1 MMFLTL
7 LRNLNLLFLTLFIL
21 SLFSFVLAFLFPGDP
36 LENLSG
42 LRNMSELQYAQI
54 YANYGFEHSYFYQY
68 WIYLGKLFDGDWG
81 LSFSSGL
88 PLWQELSTS
97 LPASIELSVYSLLIS
112 LLIGIPLGF
121 WAGFKHNK
129 PLDYGLLAVSVVNYS
144 LPIFWLALILI
155 LIFSLTLG
163 WLPLSG
169 RVSLLFD
176 IPESSGFILLDIFHS
191 NIENKA
197 AAYNSALKHL
207 ILPTLSLTIITAA
220 IIFRLTRRS
229 FIDVMSSQYI
239 KTAYTRGL
247 SHFQVIIRH
256 GVRNTLLPILPLF
269 AMQSAVLL
277 TNAMIVEFVYS
288 WPGVGNWLIQAISQR
303 DYPAIRAG
311 MLAVSSIVIVVTIS
325 TDVLAKL
332 INPALAGDNHAEN

>member
-1 MMFLTL
+1 MMSLTL
-7 LRNLNLLFLTLFIL
+7 LRNLNLLLLTLFTL
-21 SLFSFVLAFLFPGDP
+21 SLFSFILAFLFPGDP

-42 LRNMSELQYAQI
+42 LRNMSEAQYAQM
-54 YANYGFEHSYFYQY
+54 YANYGFEHSYLYQY
-68 WIYLGKLFDGDWG
+68 WIYLSKLFEGDWG
-81 LSFSSGL
+81 LSFSSGI

-97 LPASIELSVYSLLIS
+97 LPASIELSVYSMLIS

-121 WAGFKHNK
+121 WAGFKHHK

-155 LIFSLTLG
+155 LVFSLTLG

-176 IPESSGFILLDIFHS
+176 IQETSGFILFDIFNS
-191 NIENKA
+191 DIENKG
-197 AAYNSALKHL
+197 AAYNSAFKHL
-207 ILPTLSLTIITAA
+207 ILPTLSLTIITVA
-220 IIFRLTRRS
+220 IVFRLTRRS

-247 SHFQVIIRH
+247 SHTQVIIRH

-277 TNAMIVEFVYS
+277 TNAMIVEFIYS

-311 MLAVSSIVIVVTIS
+311 MLAVSSIVVVVTIS

-332 INPALAGDNHAEN
+332 INPALAGADYAEN

>member
-1 MMFLTL
+1 MILRTLIRNTNLLISTL
-7 LRNLNLLFLTLFIL
+7 LIL

-42 LRNMSELQYAQI
+42 LTNLSEQEYERVFLA
-54 YANYGFEHSYFYQY
+54 YGFDQSYVTQF
-68 WIYLGKLFDGDWG
+68 WIYLNKLFEGDWG
-81 LSFSSGL
+81 LSFASGI
-88 PLWQELSTS
+88 PLWQELSLA
-97 LPASIELSVYSLLIS
+97 LPASIELSIYSLFVS
-112 LLIGIPLGF
+112 LMIGIPLGF
-121 WAGFKHNK
+121 WAGFKYHK
-129 PLDYGLLAVSVVNYS
+129 PADYSLLAISVVSYS

-155 LIFSLTLG
+155 LIFSLSLG

-176 IPESSGFILLDIFHS
+176 IPEVSGFMFVDIFNS
-191 NIENKA
+191 EIDNKN
-197 AAYNSALKHL
+197 AAYISALKHL
-207 ILPTLSLTIITAA
+207 IMPTLSLTIITAA

-247 SHFQVIIRH
+247 SHTQVILRH

-311 MLAVSSIVIVVTIS
+311 MLAVSSLVIVVTIM
-325 TDVLAKL
+325 TDVSAKL
-332 INPALAGDNHAEN
+332 INPALVGENHAEN

>member
-1 MMFLTL
+1 MMFPTLIKNINLLIVTL
-7 LRNLNLLFLTLFIL
+7 LIL
-21 SLFSFVLAFLFPGDP
+21 SLFSFILAFLFPGDP

-42 LRNMSELQYAQI
+42 LRNLSDIEYAQVS
-54 YANYGFEHSYFYQY
+54 ASYGFEHSYLQQY
-68 WIYLGKLFDGDWG
+68 WIYLSKLFEGDWG

-97 LPASIELSVYSLLIS
+97 LPASIELSAYSLLIS
-112 LLIGIPLGF
+112 LIIGVPLGF
-121 WAGFKHNK
+121 WAGFKRHK
-129 PLDYGLLAVSVVNYS
+129 PLDYGLLAISVVNYS

-169 RVSLLFD
+169 RISLLFD
-176 IPESSGFILLDIFHS
+176 IQESTGFILLDIFQS
-191 NIENKA
+191 DIDNKK
-197 AAYNSALKHL
+197 AAYNSALTHL
-207 ILPTLSLTIITAA
+207 ILPTLSLTVLTAA

-247 SHFQVIIRH
+247 SHFQVILRH

-277 TNAMIVEFVYS
+277 TNAMIVEFIYS
-288 WPGVGNWLIQAISQR
+288 WPGVGNWLIQSISQR

-311 MLAVSSIVIVVTIS
+311 MLAVSSLVVVVTIS

-332 INPALAGDNHAEN
+332 INPALAGDDHAEN